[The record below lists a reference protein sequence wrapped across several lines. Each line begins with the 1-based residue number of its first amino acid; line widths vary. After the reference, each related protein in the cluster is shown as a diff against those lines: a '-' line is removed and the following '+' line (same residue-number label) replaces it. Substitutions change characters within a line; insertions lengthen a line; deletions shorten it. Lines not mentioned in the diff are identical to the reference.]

1 MKINFS
7 FLKCL
12 GFCLV
17 FCLGLCLSQI
27 FLSGCSTPNPR
38 VKDSNNMQTI
48 TENETP
54 FACNMSALNADEK
67 KRVLELLKELKAK
80 KQEIKELPDGYAFRY
95 PMDNQNIRDVAE
107 FITYERLCCPF
118 FQFDL
123 TIEKEDGSIWFTLKG
138 REGVKDFIKIEFD
151 FR

>member
-1 MKINFS
+1 MKLNFG
-7 FLKCL
+7 FIKCF

-17 FCLGLCLSQI
+17 FCACLCLFPI
-27 FLSGCSTPNPR
+27 FLTGCGNQKAET
-38 VKDSNNMQTI
+38 KDSNMQTI
-48 TENETP
+48 TNNETL
-54 FACNMSALNADEK
+54 FACNMSALNAEEK

-95 PMDNQNIRDVAE
+95 PMDNQNIKDIAE

-123 TIEKEDGSIWFTLKG
+123 TIEKEGGSVWFALKG
-138 REGVKDFIKIEFD
+138 WEGVKDFIKIEFD
-151 FR
+151 FK

>member
-1 MKINFS
+1 MRIKFG

-17 FCLGLCLSQI
+17 FCLMVCFSQI
-27 FLSGCSTPNPR
+27 FLSGCNSPKAEI
-38 VKDSNNMQTI
+38 KDGNNMQTI
-48 TENETP
+48 TQNETP
-54 FACNMSALNADEK
+54 FACNMLALNAEEK
-67 KRVLELLKELKAK
+67 KRVLELLKELKTK

-95 PMDNQNIRDVAE
+95 PMDNQNIKDVAE

-123 TIEKEDGSIWFTLKG
+123 TVEKENGSIWFALKG

-151 FR
+151 FK